1 MSCALV
7 IYLIIMPCM
16 FGHIIDNHVMCV
28 GRIIDNYVMCVGH
41 ILDNYAMYVWS
52 NN

>member
-1 MSCALV
+1 MKEKINGKSNVQNVLV
-7 IYLIIMPCM
+7 YIKGK
-16 FGHIIDNHVMCV
+16 FVMCF